1 MAKEKKMFIKWAVQM
16 NKVNSMIRLF
26 QEDVFEKK
34 ENNWRELFE
43 IAIDKIND
51 SENVINVYACNNN
64 IYDEHIKDMNNSID
78 TENIK
83 VQKKK

>member
-1 MAKEKKMFIKWAVQM
+1 M